1 MEAERKN
8 EVCSD
13 KELPDIVM
21 ELLKTYIEVN
31 LRRST
36 CLKLHVLRRAIGKI
50 SINLF
55 CSSFLCNSGFGYGDQ
70 HTNEYNGPCY
80 KCKIDKIFWYIHNER
95 KLQCL

>member
-36 CLKLHVLRRAIGKI
+36 CLKLHVLR
-50 SINLF
+50 
-55 CSSFLCNSGFGYGDQ
+55 CN
-70 HTNEYNGPCY
+70 
-80 KCKIDKIFWYIHNER
+80 
-95 KLQCL
+95 